1 MRATPG
7 TGGTLI
13 TRVNPGQEFTIL
25 AGPQAANGLNWYQIR
40 SDNGSIEGWAADGD
54 GTTRWLSPL
63 E

>member
-1 MRATPG
+1 
-7 TGGTLI
+7 
-13 TRVNPGQEFTIL
+13 VEPGQQFTVL
-25 AGPQAANGLNWYQIR
+25 AGPQSADGLNWYQIR